1 MNVQLLWQKLTEH
14 NSSVKMEKKNN
25 SGSKNSIQK
34 EYTVHEKEAT
44 FKEVQLTLS
53 YWTPL

>member
-1 MNVQLLWQKLTEH
+1 MWQKLTEH

-34 EYTVHEKEAT
+34 EYTVHENEET